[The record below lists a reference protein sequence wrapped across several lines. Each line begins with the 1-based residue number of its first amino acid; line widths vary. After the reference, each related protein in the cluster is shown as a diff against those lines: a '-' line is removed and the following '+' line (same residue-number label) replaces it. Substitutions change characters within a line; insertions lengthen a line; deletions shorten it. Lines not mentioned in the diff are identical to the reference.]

1 MSDNKFRKGPQNSA
15 KNRPTRMEDVGSA
28 ISSADERN
36 VQVVDEDFEGAD
48 FEDKVWLW
56 WIRNRNFVIF
66 TIVAAFVIVV
76 GIQGYK
82 AFSHSQKKAIAASYM
97 NAANADE
104 LAAFASQNAGTA
116 LAGVALLENADA
128 AYKAGKYAEA
138 RELYSS
144 AVKELEKTV
153 LEGRASLGAAVSAY
167 ASGDTQAGM
176 DALKA
181 VYEDNS
187 LAYTYKSLAGYLL
200 GMALKQNGKP
210 DEAKAVLKAVSED
223 PMGGT
228 FASVAQEALS
238 NMD

>member
-1 MSDNKFRKGPQNSA
+1 MRQT
-15 KNRPTRMEDVGSA
+15 PTS
-28 ISSADERN
+28 
-36 VQVVDEDFEGAD
+36 
-48 FEDKVWLW
+48 LP
-56 WIRNRNFVIF
+56 
-66 TIVAAFVIVV
+66 
-76 GIQGYK
+76 
-82 AFSHSQKKAIAASYM
+82 FS
-97 NAANADE
+97 
-104 LAAFASQNAGTA
+104 LRRTPGTA

-128 AYKAGKYAEA
+128 AYEGGKYAEA

-144 AVKELEKTV
+144 AVKELEKTL

-210 DEAKAVLKAVSED
+210 DEAKAVLKAVAED